1 VSAELLCSLL
11 GKSRQAHYK
20 QLKNRLIQSDQTSV
34 VVADVINHRRDLP
47 RTGTI
52 KLLAE
57 YQAQWA
63 QQGIK
68 VGRDKLFSVLSE
80 NRLLIRARRRRV
92 RTTFSNHLYRKSPDL
107 AKTFIPQEPHELYV
121 ADITY
126 LPLRSGEFCY
136 LFLMTDAYSHAI
148 VGHKVAKDL
157 GSIHARDVLRMAEMQ
172 RDKSKSTIHHSDRG
186 FHYCMPAYKNSLLRM
201 GYQPSNTQTSDPR
214 DNPVAER
221 INGILK
227 HELLFPFG
235 LASSVEVAQEMVN
248 KAVDIYNNKRLH
260 LSCNLKTPMQIH
272 DKSFKAKATWKRKSF
287 KSEQSITSPDN
298 LNPEYKQ

>member
-1 VSAELLCSLL
+1 MNVELLCSLL
-11 GKSRQAHYK
+11 GMSRQAHYK
-20 QLKNRLIQSDQTSV
+20 QLKSRLIESDQTSV
-34 VVADVINHRRDLP
+34 VVADVINHRRELP

-52 KLLAE
+52 KLLAH

-63 QQGIK
+63 RQGIK

-80 NRLLIRARRRRV
+80 NRLLIRTRRRKA

-107 AKTFIPQEPHELYV
+107 AKTFVPQEPHELYV

-126 LPLRSGEFCY
+126 MPLRSGAFCY
-136 LFLMTDAYSHAI
+136 LFLMTDAYSHVV

-157 GSIHARDVLRMAEMQ
+157 KSVHAREVLSMAEIQ

-221 INGILK
+221 VNGILK

-235 LASSVEVAQEMVN
+235 LARSLEVAQEMVH
-248 KAVDIYNNKRLH
+248 KAVDLYNNKRLH
-260 LSCNLKTPMQIH
+260 LSCDLKTPMQIH
-272 DKSFKAKATWKRKSF
+272 DKSFKAKSTWKRKTS
-287 KSEQSITSPDN
+287 KSTKYITSLDN
-298 LNPEYKQ
+298 LNPQYQP